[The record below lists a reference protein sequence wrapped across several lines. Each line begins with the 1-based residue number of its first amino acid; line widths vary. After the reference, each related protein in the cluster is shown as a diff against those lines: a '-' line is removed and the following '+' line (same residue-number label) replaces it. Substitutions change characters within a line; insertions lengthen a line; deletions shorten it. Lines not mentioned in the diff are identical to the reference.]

1 MKNMKGCLKFTRLL
15 FNVSLKWY
23 KSNYLFQ
30 SRIKGKQSKEEI
42 LHTMISNDY
51 VRHTN
56 IYTKTY
62 IYEATCEIYMHKTK
76 LAVGYLNFK
85 V

>member
-1 MKNMKGCLKFTRLL
+1 MVVAQHSTHTVQTHLTHFE
-15 FNVSLKWY
+15 
-23 KSNYLFQ
+23 SNQIIYSNQ
-30 SRIKGKQSKEEI
+30 GPIKGKQSKEEI

-76 LAVGYLNFK
+76 LNVGYLNFK

>member
-1 MKNMKGCLKFTRLL
+1 MDCHASERYFTIAIFGELPDL
-15 FNVSLKWY
+15 
-23 KSNYLFQ
+23 
-30 SRIKGKQSKEEI
+30 IKGKQSKEEI

-62 IYEATCEIYMHKTK
+62 IYEATCEMYMHKTTDRPT
-76 LAVGYLNFK
+76 
-85 V
+85 